1 MIMATESTET
11 VDDVIEYIRGLYCH
25 DTVYEY
31 KTGCAGDDFDTIA
44 DRLETAL
51 KRERLASKK

>member
-1 MIMATESTET
+1 MAIESTET

-25 DTVYEY
+25 DSVYES
-31 KTGCAGDDFDTIA
+31 KTGLEADEFDTIA
-44 DRLETAL
+44 DRLEAAL